1 VKLSA
6 YRAGEEG
13 IPHARWHRKVERKI
27 EDSSL
32 AWTFLRPNAFMQT
45 LLNGWAESIRAES
58 TFYDAVEGACYA
70 PIDARDI
77 ARVAAR
83 VLIEPGYTGKAFDLT
98 GPEVISWEDAAKI
111 LSDVLDRTIRYAR
124 ISDED
129 LRQSL
134 LAEGHSE
141 EMAAAWV
148 KVHQYTRRVP
158 SVISTNVQEITGR
171 EPVTFAEFCR
181 EYAPALAD

>member
-1 VKLSA
+1 
-6 YRAGEEG
+6 
-13 IPHARWHRKVERKI
+13 VERKI
-27 EDSSL
+27 EDSGL

-98 GPEVISWEDAAKI
+98 GPEVISWEDAAKSSAMCSTTPFVLRVSATRTCGKVSWLKGI
-111 LSDVLDRTIRYAR
+111 LRKWQRHGSRC
-124 ISDED
+124 
-129 LRQSL
+129 
-134 LAEGHSE
+134 
-141 EMAAAWV
+141 
-148 KVHQYTRRVP
+148 
-158 SVISTNVQEITGR
+158 TNIPG
-171 EPVTFAEFCR
+171 EFQ
-181 EYAPALAD
+181 AL